1 MSAATTATVRVELPQ
16 HLRTL
21 ARVPG
26 EVAVEVPVPATIG
39 GVLEA
44 LEARFPVLR
53 GAIRDHGTLA
63 RRPFVRFYV
72 CRRDWSHEPY
82 GRELPAAIVNGEEP
96 FLVIG
101 AVAGG

>member
-1 MSAATTATVRVELPQ
+1 MSAAATVTVRVELPQ

-21 ARVPG
+21 ARVGG
-26 EVAVEVPVPATIG
+26 EVAVPVPAPATIG
-39 GVLEA
+39 GVLAA
-44 LEARFPVLR
+44 LEERHPVLR
-53 GAIRDHGTLA
+53 GAIRDHGTLQ

-72 CRRDWSHEPY
+72 CRRDWSHESY
-82 GRELPAAIVNGEEP
+82 ERELPAEVADGREP